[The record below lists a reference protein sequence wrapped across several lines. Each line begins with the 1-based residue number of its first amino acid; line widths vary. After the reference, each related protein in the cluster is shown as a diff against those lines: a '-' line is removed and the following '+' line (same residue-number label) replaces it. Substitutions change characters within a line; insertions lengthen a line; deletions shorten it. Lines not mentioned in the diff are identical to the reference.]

1 MPFRSQF
8 ELVYPDIYSFFS
20 RSTDNSLVD
29 TYSYFKLD
37 RKELIKKPTVCDRL
51 FPPTWVLEVFC
62 LWSFFVGFLFVC
74 LFV

>member
-51 FPPTWVLEVFC
+51 FPPTWVFGGFLFVVVFC
-62 LWSFFVGFLFVC
+62 RFFVC